1 MGVLS
6 HSAYTS
12 MKDLIFLCPR
22 TLDKS
27 PRLCHH
33 AGMKKLSR
41 VDFARAKT
49 AGRALNLAA
58 KSMRILSSVAWDDG
72 QKARFLNDGKMPN
85 PDYVP
90 IDVSEPRRLIAEA
103 RKSIDGQHVV
113 FEWLGRLA
121 DTLDTTT
128 GLIETRGTPA
138 FFEHSAELYGRPTKV
153 MLDRKTRVIDLARHM
168 DGTLEG
174 LDFSK
179 LVVEGFETELS
190 AAEFAKELEGRLTY
204 HFADSAPLVEL
215 SDTLSAK
222 AVAGRT
228 RIRIRASAGF
238 TERDIDQLLQHE
250 ALIHTATALNGR
262 AQPHFKIL
270 GRAHAGTTEIQEGLA
285 VFAEII
291 SGAMDPQ
298 RFRRLS
304 DRVIAIQMSID
315 GADFKEVF
323 EFYNERL
330 DDPDQSFENAR
341 RIFRGGVLTGGAPF
355 TKDMVYL
362 NGLLR
367 VHNFMRTVVKLG
379 RADLIRIL
387 LAGKM
392 DIEDVPALAQMA
404 AHGRMRSPEFM
415 PPWAKDLR
423 FLVSYMA
430 YSGFLNQVKM
440 PGFQKY
446 YEAEL
451 EDVPVVWEFGG

>member
-1 MGVLS
+1 M
-6 HSAYTS
+6 
-12 MKDLIFLCPR
+12 D
-22 TLDKS
+22 
-27 PRLCHH
+27 
-33 AGMKKLSR
+33 KLSKIH
-41 VDFARAKT
+41 FKQAKE

-58 KSMRILSSVAWDDG
+58 KSMKVLSSVAWDDG
-72 QKARFLNDGKMPN
+72 QKERFLKDGKMPN
-85 PDYVP
+85 PDYAP
-90 IDVSEPRRLIAEA
+90 IDVSEPRRLIEQA
-103 RKSIDGQHVV
+103 RKSIEGKHVV
-113 FEWLGRLA
+113 FEWLDRLA
-121 DTLDTTT
+121 DTLQTTT
-128 GLIETRGTPA
+128 HLISSRGTPA
-138 FFEHSAELYGRPTKV
+138 FFEHSAELYGRPTRL
-153 MLDRKTRVIDLARHM
+153 MLDKKTRVIDLARHM
-168 DGTLEG
+168 DGTLDG

-179 LVVEGFETELS
+179 LVVEGFETHLT
-190 AAEFAKELEGRLTY
+190 AQEFAKELEGRLAD
-204 HFADSAPLVEL
+204 HFGESAPLIEL

-228 RIRIRASAGF
+228 RIRVRASAGF
-238 TERDIDQLLQHE
+238 TERDIEQLLQHE
-250 ALIHTATALNGR
+250 ALVHTATALNGR

-270 GRAHAGTTEIQEGLA
+270 GRAHAGTTEVQEGLA

-315 GADFKEVF
+315 GADFKDVF

-341 RIFRGGVLTGGAPF
+341 RVFRGGVLTGGAPF

-387 LAGKM
+387 FAGKM

-404 AHGRMRSPEFM
+404 SAGRMRSPEFM

-451 EDVPVVWEFGG
+451 EDVPVVWDFGG

>member
-1 MGVLS
+1 ME
-6 HSAYTS
+6 
-12 MKDLIFLCPR
+12 
-22 TLDKS
+22 
-27 PRLCHH
+27 
-33 AGMKKLSR
+33 KLSR
-41 VDFARAKT
+41 DHFKEAKS

-58 KSMRILSSVAWDDG
+58 KSMRILQSVAWDDW
-72 QKARFLNDGKMPN
+72 QKDRFLTLGKMPN
-85 PDYVP
+85 PKYAE
-90 IDVSEPRRLIAEA
+90 IDVSEPRRLIAQA
-103 RKSIDGQHVV
+103 RKSIDGQHVI

-121 DTLDTTT
+121 DTLETTT
-128 GLIETRGTPA
+128 HLISSRGTA
-138 FFEHSAELYGRPTKV
+138 EFFQHSAELYGRPTRL
-153 MLDRKTRVIDLARHM
+153 MLDKKTRVIDLARHM
-168 DGTLEG
+168 DGTLDG

-179 LVVEGFETELS
+179 LVVEGYETHLTAQEF
-190 AAEFAKELEGRLTY
+190 AAELKPLLTY
-204 HFADSAPLVEL
+204 HFGDAAPAIEL

-222 AVAGRT
+222 AVAGRK
-228 RIRIRASAGF
+228 RIRVRASAHF
-238 TERDIDQLLQHE
+238 TERDIEQLLQHE

-270 GRAHAGTTEIQEGLA
+270 GRAHAGTTEVQEGLA

-315 GADFKEVF
+315 GADFKDVF

-330 DDPDQSFENAR
+330 DDPDQAFENAR

-387 LAGKM
+387 FAGKM

-404 AHGRMRSPEFM
+404 SSGRMRAPQYM

-440 PGFQKY
+440 PGFQAY
-446 YEAEL
+446 YEEEL
-451 EDVPVVWEFGG
+451 EDVPVVWDFAG

>member
-1 MGVLS
+1 ME
-6 HSAYTS
+6 
-12 MKDLIFLCPR
+12 
-22 TLDKS
+22 
-27 PRLCHH
+27 
-33 AGMKKLSR
+33 KLSR
-41 VDFARAKT
+41 DHFKQAKV

-58 KSMRILSSVAWDDG
+58 KSMRILSSVAWDEG
-72 QKARFLNDGKMPN
+72 QKDRFLKVGKMPN
-85 PDYVP
+85 PDYAP
-90 IDVSEPRRLIAEA
+90 IDVSEPRRLVAEA
-103 RKSIDGQHVV
+103 RKSIKGDHFI

-121 DTLDTTT
+121 ETLDRTTH
-128 GLIETRGTPA
+128 LIDSRGTPE
-138 FFEHSAELYGRPTKV
+138 FYHHSAELYGRPTRL
-153 MLDRKTRVIDLARHM
+153 MLDKKTRVIDLARHM
-168 DGTLEG
+168 DGTLDG

-179 LVVEGFETELS
+179 LVVEGYETHLTAEEF
-190 AAEFAKELEGRLTY
+190 AAELTVQLKP
-204 HFADSAPLVEL
+204 HFGDQAPDVEL

-222 AVAGRT
+222 AVAGRK
-228 RIRIRASAGF
+228 RIRVRASAGF
-238 TERDIDQLLQHE
+238 TERDIEQLLQHE
-250 ALIHTATALNGR
+250 ALIHTATSLNGR
-262 AQPHFKIL
+262 AQPHFKVL
-270 GRAHAGTTEIQEGLA
+270 GRAHAGTTEVQEGLA

-341 RIFRGGVLTGGAPF
+341 RVFRGGVLTGGAPF

-387 LAGKM
+387 FVGKL

-404 AHGRMRSPEFM
+404 ASGRLRAPEFM

-440 PGFQKY
+440 PGFQTY

-451 EDVPVVWEFGG
+451 EDVPVVWNFGE

>member
-1 MGVLS
+1 M
-6 HSAYTS
+6 
-12 MKDLIFLCPR
+12 D
-22 TLDKS
+22 
-27 PRLCHH
+27 
-33 AGMKKLSR
+33 KLSKKH
-41 VDFARAKT
+41 FAQAKE
-49 AGRALNLAA
+49 AGRALNIAA
-58 KSMRILSSVAWDDG
+58 KSMRILSSVAWDDE
-72 QKARFLNDGKMPN
+72 QKEAFLKDGKMPN
-85 PDYVP
+85 PDYAP
-90 IDVSEPRRLIAEA
+90 IDVSEPRRLIAQA
-103 RKSIDGQHVV
+103 RESIDGQHFV

-121 DTLDTTT
+121 DSLETTT
-128 GLIETRGTPA
+128 HLIDSRGTPE
-138 FFEHSAELYGRPTKV
+138 FFEHSAELYGRPTKL
-153 MLDRKTRVIDLARHM
+153 MLDRKTRVIDMARHM
-168 DGTLEG
+168 DGTLDG

-179 LVVEGFETELS
+179 LVVEGYETQLS
-190 AAEFAKELEGRLTY
+190 AEEFAKELEAELKP
-204 HFADSAPLVEL
+204 HFGEQAPLVEL

-228 RIRIRASAGF
+228 RIRVRASASF
-238 TERDIDQLLQHE
+238 TERDIEQLLQHE

-270 GRAHAGTTEIQEGLA
+270 GRAHAGTTEVQEGLA

-330 DDPDQSFENAR
+330 DDPDQAFENAR

-387 LAGKM
+387 FAGKM

-404 AHGRMRSPEFM
+404 ANGRMRSPEFM

>member
-1 MGVLS
+1 MQVQEVGRYHFDESLV
-6 HSAYTS
+6 
-12 MKDLIFLCPR
+12 F
-22 TLDKS
+22 
-27 PRLCHH
+27 CHH
-33 AGMKKLSR
+33 CAVKKLS
-41 VDFARAKT
+41 VKYFKRAKE
-49 AGRALNLAA
+49 AGRALNIAA
-58 KSMRILSSVAWDDG
+58 KSMRILSSVGWEDEHRI
-72 QKARFLNDGKMPN
+72 KFLEYGKLPH
-85 PDYVP
+85 PEYYT
-90 IDVSEPRRLIAEA
+90 IDVTEA
-103 RKSIDGQHVV
+103 RELIHTARKYIEGDHFV
-113 FEWLGRLA
+113 FEWLRRLA
-121 DTLDTTT
+121 NTLETTT
-128 GLIETRGTPA
+128 HLITSRGTPG
-138 FFEHSAELYGRPTKV
+138 FFDASSALYGEPTKL
-153 MLDRKTRVIDLARHM
+153 MLDQKTRVIDLARHM
-168 DGTLEG
+168 DGTLDG

-179 LVVEGFETELS
+179 LVMEGYETHLT
-190 AAEFAKELEGRLTY
+190 AEEFVKELTPLLAH
-204 HFADSAPLVEL
+204 HFGDQAPDVEI

-228 RIRIRASAGF
+228 RIRIRASADF
-238 TERDIDQLLQHE
+238 TERDIEQLLQHE

-291 SGAMDPQ
+291 SGAMDPH

-323 EFYNERL
+323 DFYSERV
-330 DDPDQSFENAR
+330 DDADQAFENTR
-341 RIFRGGVLTGGAPF
+341 RVFRGGVITGGAPF

-387 LAGKM
+387 FCGKM

-404 AHGRMRSPEFM
+404 SKGRMRAPEFM

-440 PGFQKY
+440 PGFQAY
-446 YEAEL
+446 YQEEL
-451 EDVPVVWEFGG
+451 EGVPIVWDFAR

>member
-1 MGVLS
+1 ME
-6 HSAYTS
+6 
-12 MKDLIFLCPR
+12 
-22 TLDKS
+22 
-27 PRLCHH
+27 
-33 AGMKKLSR
+33 KLSR
-41 VDFARAKT
+41 DHFKQAKV
-49 AGRALNLAA
+49 AGKALNLAA
-58 KSMRILSSVAWDDG
+58 KSMRVLSSVAWDEG
-72 QKARFLNDGKMPN
+72 QKDRFLKDGKMPN
-85 PDYVP
+85 PDYTP

-103 RKSIDGQHVV
+103 RKSIEGDHFV

-121 DTLDTTT
+121 ETLDRTTH
-128 GLIETRGTPA
+128 LIDSRGTPE
-138 FFEHSAELYGRPTKV
+138 FYHHSAELYGRPTRL
-153 MLDRKTRVIDLARHM
+153 MLDKKTRVIDLARHM
-168 DGTLEG
+168 DGTLDG

-179 LVVEGFETELS
+179 LVVEGYETHLTAEEF
-190 AAEFAKELEGRLTY
+190 AAELTEQLKP
-204 HFADSAPLVEL
+204 HFGDQAPDVEL

-222 AVAGRT
+222 AVAGRK
-228 RIRIRASAGF
+228 RIRVRASAGF
-238 TERDIDQLLQHE
+238 TERDIEQLLQHE
-250 ALIHTATALNGR
+250 ALIHTATSLNGR
-262 AQPHFKIL
+262 AQPHFKVL
-270 GRAHAGTTEIQEGLA
+270 GRAHAGTTEVQEGLA

-341 RIFRGGVLTGGAPF
+341 RVFRGGVLTGGAPF

-387 LAGKM
+387 FVGKL

-404 AHGRMRSPEFM
+404 ASGRLRAPEFM

-440 PGFQKY
+440 PGFQTY

-451 EDVPVVWEFGG
+451 EDVPVVWNFGE

>member
-1 MGVLS
+1 
-6 HSAYTS
+6 
-12 MKDLIFLCPR
+12 
-22 TLDKS
+22 
-27 PRLCHH
+27 
-33 AGMKKLSR
+33 MKKLSNKH
-41 VDFARAKT
+41 FNQAKG

-58 KSMRILSSVAWDDG
+58 KSMRILSSVAWDDSHRE
-72 QKARFLNDGKMPN
+72 AFLKTGKLPTPEYAAM
-85 PDYVP
+85 
-90 IDVSEPRRLIAEA
+90 DVSEAQELIHTA
-103 RKSIDGQHVV
+103 RQSIEGDHVV
-113 FEWLGRLA
+113 HQWLGRLA
-121 DTLDTTT
+121 NTLETTT
-128 GLIETRGTPA
+128 HLITSRGTPA
-138 FFEHSAELYGRPTKV
+138 FYDASSNLFGTPTKL
-153 MLDRKTRVIDLARHM
+153 MLDGQTRVIDMAKHM
-168 DGTLEG
+168 DDALDG

-179 LVVEGFETELS
+179 LVVEGYETHLSAKEFAAELS
-190 AAEFAKELEGRLTY
+190 PRLSE
-204 HFADSAPLVEL
+204 HFGNSAPIVEL

-228 RIRIRASAGF
+228 RIRIRSSAQF
-238 TERDIDQLLQHE
+238 TERDIEQLLQHE
-250 ALIHTATALNGR
+250 ALVHTATALNGR

-270 GRAHAGTTEIQEGLA
+270 ARAHAGTTEVQEGLA

-291 SGAMDPQ
+291 SGAMDPE

-304 DRVIAIQMSID
+304 DRVIGIQMSVE

-323 EFYNERL
+323 DFYKDRIGDTEHAL
-330 DDPDQSFENAR
+330 DQAYENTR
-341 RIFRGGVLTGGAPF
+341 RTFRGGVITGGAPF

-387 LAGKM
+387 FCGKM

-404 AHGRMRSPEFM
+404 DGGRMRAPQFM

-440 PGFQKY
+440 PGFQAY
-446 YEAEL
+446 YQEEL
-451 EDVPVVWEFGG
+451 AGVPVVWDFAR

>member
-1 MGVLS
+1 M
-6 HSAYTS
+6 
-12 MKDLIFLCPR
+12 D
-22 TLDKS
+22 
-27 PRLCHH
+27 
-33 AGMKKLSR
+33 KLSTKH
-41 VDFARAKT
+41 FAKAKT

-58 KSMRILSSVAWDDG
+58 KSMKVLSSVAWDEA
-72 QKARFLNDGKMPN
+72 QKDRFLKQGKMPK
-85 PDYVP
+85 PDYES
-90 IDVSEPRRLIAEA
+90 IDVSEPRRMIAEA
-103 RKSIDGQHVV
+103 RQSIDGKHVV

-121 DTLDTTT
+121 ETLDITT
-128 GLIETRGTPA
+128 GLIEARGTKA
-138 FFEHSAELYGRPTKV
+138 FYEHSAELYGRPTRL
-153 MLDRKTRVIDLARHM
+153 MLDKKTRVIDLARHM

-179 LVVEGFETELS
+179 LVIEGYETQLTAEEFAAELS
-190 AAEFAKELEGRLTY
+190 DKLKP
-204 HFADSAPLVEL
+204 HFGDQAPVIEL

-222 AVAGRT
+222 AVAGRK
-228 RIRIRASAGF
+228 RIRVRASASF
-238 TERDIDQLLQHE
+238 TERDIEQLLQHE

-262 AQPHFKIL
+262 SQPHFKIL
-270 GRAHAGTTEIQEGLA
+270 GRAHAGTTEVQEGLA

-315 GADFKEVF
+315 GADFKQVF
-323 EFYNERL
+323 DFYNDRL
-330 DDPDQSFENAR
+330 DDVDQSFENTR

-387 LAGKM
+387 FAGKM

-404 AHGRMRSPEFM
+404 ASGRMRSPEFM

-451 EDVPVVWEFGG
+451 EDVPVVWEYA

>member
-1 MGVLS
+1 ME
-6 HSAYTS
+6 
-12 MKDLIFLCPR
+12 
-22 TLDKS
+22 
-27 PRLCHH
+27 
-33 AGMKKLSR
+33 KLSR
-41 VDFARAKT
+41 DHFKQAKV
-49 AGRALNLAA
+49 AGKALNLAA
-58 KSMRILSSVAWDDG
+58 KSMRVLSSVAWDEG
-72 QKARFLNDGKMPN
+72 QKDRFLKDGKMPN
-85 PDYVP
+85 PDYTP
-90 IDVSEPRRLIAEA
+90 IDVSEPRRLVAEA
-103 RKSIDGQHVV
+103 RKSIKGDHFI

-121 DTLDTTT
+121 ETLDRTTH
-128 GLIETRGTPA
+128 LIDSRGTPE
-138 FFEHSAELYGRPTKV
+138 FYHHSAELYGRPTRL
-153 MLDRKTRVIDLARHM
+153 MLDKKTRVIDLARHM
-168 DGTLEG
+168 DGTLDG

-179 LVVEGFETELS
+179 LVVEGYETHLTAEEF
-190 AAEFAKELEGRLTY
+190 AAELTEQLKP
-204 HFADSAPLVEL
+204 HFGDQAPDVEL

-222 AVAGRT
+222 AVAGRK
-228 RIRIRASAGF
+228 RIRVRASAGF
-238 TERDIDQLLQHE
+238 TERDIEQLLQHE
-250 ALIHTATALNGR
+250 ALIHTATSLNGR
-262 AQPHFKIL
+262 AQPHFKVL
-270 GRAHAGTTEIQEGLA
+270 GRAHAGTTEVQEGLA

-341 RIFRGGVLTGGAPF
+341 RVFRGGVLTGGAPF

-387 LAGKM
+387 FVGKL

-404 AHGRMRSPEFM
+404 ASGRLRAPEFM

-440 PGFQKY
+440 PGFQTY

-451 EDVPVVWEFGG
+451 EDVPVVWNFGE

>member
-1 MGVLS
+1 MDKSFGLS
-6 HSAYTS
+6 HKYAV
-12 MKDLIFLCPR
+12 
-22 TLDKS
+22 
-27 PRLCHH
+27 
-33 AGMKKLSR
+33 KKLS
-41 VDFARAKT
+41 VKHFKKAKE

-58 KSMRILSSVAWDDG
+58 KSMLILSSVAWDDEHRT
-72 QKARFLNDGKMPN
+72 QFLDRGKLPN
-85 PDYVP
+85 PDYYT
-90 IDVSEPRRLIAEA
+90 IDVTLARELIRTA
-103 RKSIDGQHVV
+103 RKSIDGDHFV
-113 FEWLGRLA
+113 FEWLRRLA
-121 DTLDTTT
+121 DTLETTT
-128 GLIETRGTPA
+128 HLITSRGTPG
-138 FFEHSAELYGRPTKV
+138 FFEASSTLFGEPTKL

-179 LVVEGFETELS
+179 LVMAGYETHFT
-190 AAEFAKELEGRLTY
+190 AEEFVKELTPLLDY
-204 HFADSAPLVEL
+204 HFGDQAPAVEI

-228 RIRIRASAGF
+228 RIRIRGSA
-238 TERDIDQLLQHE
+238 
-250 ALIHTATALNGR
+250 ATALNGR

-291 SGAMDPQ
+291 SGAMDPH

-323 EFYNERL
+323 DFYN
-330 DDPDQSFENAR
+330 DQIEDADQAYENTR
-341 RIFRGGVLTGGAPF
+341 RVFRGGVITGGAPF

-387 LAGKM
+387 FCGKM

-404 AHGRMRSPEFM
+404 SKGRMRAPEFM

-430 YSGFLNQVKM
+430 YSGFLNQVKI
-440 PGFQKY
+440 PGFQAY
-446 YEAEL
+446 YQEEL
-451 EDVPVVWEFGG
+451 EGVPIVWDFTS

>member
-1 MGVLS
+1 ME
-6 HSAYTS
+6 
-12 MKDLIFLCPR
+12 
-22 TLDKS
+22 
-27 PRLCHH
+27 
-33 AGMKKLSR
+33 KLSR
-41 VDFARAKT
+41 DHFKQAKV

-58 KSMRILSSVAWDDG
+58 KSMRILSSVAWDEG
-72 QKARFLNDGKMPN
+72 QKDRFLKDGKMPN
-85 PDYVP
+85 PDYTP

-103 RKSIDGQHVV
+103 RKSIEGDHFV

-121 DTLDTTT
+121 ETLDRTTH
-128 GLIETRGTPA
+128 LIDSRGTPE
-138 FFEHSAELYGRPTKV
+138 FYHHSAELYGRPTRL
-153 MLDRKTRVIDLARHM
+153 MLDKKTRVIDLARHM
-168 DGTLEG
+168 DGTLDG

-179 LVVEGFETELS
+179 LVVEGYETHLTAEEF
-190 AAEFAKELEGRLTY
+190 AAELTVQLKP
-204 HFADSAPLVEL
+204 HFGDQAPDVEL

-222 AVAGRT
+222 AVAGRK
-228 RIRIRASAGF
+228 RIRVRASAGF
-238 TERDIDQLLQHE
+238 TERDIEQLLQHE
-250 ALIHTATALNGR
+250 ALIHTATSLNGR
-262 AQPHFKIL
+262 AQPHFKVL
-270 GRAHAGTTEIQEGLA
+270 GRAHAGTTEVQEGLA

-341 RIFRGGVLTGGAPF
+341 RVFRGGVLTGGAPF

-387 LAGKM
+387 FVGKL

-404 AHGRMRSPEFM
+404 ASGRLRAPEFM

-440 PGFQKY
+440 PGFQTY

-451 EDVPVVWEFGG
+451 EDVPVVWNFGE

>member
-1 MGVLS
+1 LAFATTV
-6 HSAYTS
+6 AV
-12 MKDLIFLCPR
+12 
-22 TLDKS
+22 
-27 PRLCHH
+27 
-33 AGMKKLSR
+33 KKLS
-41 VDFARAKT
+41 VKYFKQAKE

-58 KSMRILSSVAWDDG
+58 KSMRILTSVSWDDELRI
-72 QKARFLNDGKMPN
+72 KFLKSGKLPA
-85 PDYVP
+85 PDYYT
-90 IDVSEPRRLIAEA
+90 IDVSPAQALIQAA
-103 RKSIDGQHVV
+103 RQSIDGEHFV

-121 DTLDTTT
+121 DTLSTTSY
-128 GLIETRGTPA
+128 LIASRGSA
-138 FFEHSAELYGRPTKV
+138 EFYEHSAELFGRPTRL

-168 DGTLEG
+168 DGTLDG

-179 LVVEGFETELS
+179 LVVEGYETHLTAEEFVSELTP
-190 AAEFAKELEGRLTY
+190 RLTY
-204 HFADSAPLVEL
+204 HFGDQAPAVEL
-215 SDTLSAK
+215 SDNLSAK

-228 RIRIRASAGF
+228 RIRIRASAAF
-238 TERDIDQLLQHE
+238 TERDVEQLLQHE

-291 SGAMDPQ
+291 SGAMDPL

-304 DRVIAIQMSID
+304 DRVIAIQMSIE

-323 EFYNERL
+323 DFYKERV
-330 DDPDQSFENAR
+330 DDPDQAYENTR
-341 RIFRGGVLTGGAPF
+341 RVFRGGVITGGAPF

-387 LAGKM
+387 FCGKM

-404 AHGRMRSPEFM
+404 STGRMRAPEFM

-440 PGFQKY
+440 PGFQAY
-446 YEAEL
+446 YQEEL
-451 EDVPVVWEFGG
+451 EGVPIVWDFTA

>member
-1 MGVLS
+1 
-6 HSAYTS
+6 
-12 MKDLIFLCPR
+12 
-22 TLDKS
+22 
-27 PRLCHH
+27 
-33 AGMKKLSR
+33 MKKLSTKVFR
-41 VDFARAKT
+41 QAKT
-49 AGRALNLAA
+49 AGRALNVAA
-58 KSMRILSSVAWDDG
+58 RSMSILSSVAWDDE
-72 QKARFLNDGKMPN
+72 QRVQFLDSGKLPT
-85 PDYVP
+85 PDYKSV
-90 IDVSEPRRLIAEA
+90 DVSEVREIVADA
-103 RKSIDGQHVV
+103 RQNIGGDHVV
-113 FEWLGRLA
+113 FAWLGRLA
-121 DTLDTTT
+121 ETLETTAD
-128 GLIETRGTPA
+128 LIDARGTA
-138 FFEHSAELYGRPTKV
+138 EFFEHSAALYGLPTKV

-168 DGTLEG
+168 DGTLDG

-179 LVVEGFETELS
+179 LVVEGYDTQLS
-190 AAEFAKELEGRLTY
+190 AAQFAQALEPHLAE
-204 HFADSAPLVEL
+204 HFGDSAPAVEL

-222 AVAGRT
+222 AVAGRK
-228 RIRIRASAGF
+228 RIRVRANASF
-238 TERDIDQLLQHE
+238 TERDVEQLLQHE

-270 GRAHAGTTEIQEGLA
+270 GRAHAGTTEVQEGLA

-323 EFYNERL
+323 DFYNERL
-330 DDPDQSFENAR
+330 DDPDQAFENTR
-341 RIFRGGVLTGGAPF
+341 RVFRGGVLSGRAPF

-387 LAGKM
+387 FMGKM

-404 AHGRMRSPEFM
+404 SEGRMRAPEYM

-423 FLVSYMA
+423 FLVSYMS
-430 YSGFLNQVKM
+430 YSSFLNQVKM
-440 PGFQKY
+440 PGFQAY
-446 YEAEL
+446 YQEEL
-451 EDVPVVWEFGG
+451 DDVPVVWDFTR

>member
-1 MGVLS
+1 M
-6 HSAYTS
+6 
-12 MKDLIFLCPR
+12 D
-22 TLDKS
+22 
-27 PRLCHH
+27 
-33 AGMKKLSR
+33 KLSR
-41 VDFARAKT
+41 GYFKQAKA

-58 KSMRILSSVAWDDG
+58 KSMRVLSSVAWDDE
-72 QKARFLNDGKMPN
+72 QKEAFLKDGKMPN
-85 PDYVP
+85 PDYAP
-90 IDVSEPRRLIAEA
+90 IDVSEPRRLIAQA
-103 RKSIDGQHVV
+103 RESIDGQHFV

-121 DTLDTTT
+121 DSLETTT
-128 GLIETRGTPA
+128 HLIDSRGTPE
-138 FFEHSAELYGRPTKV
+138 FFEHSAELYGRPTKL
-153 MLDRKTRVIDLARHM
+153 MLDRKTRVIDMARHM
-168 DGTLEG
+168 DGTLDG

-179 LVVEGFETELS
+179 LVVEGYETQLS
-190 AAEFAKELEGRLTY
+190 AEEFAKELEAELKP
-204 HFADSAPLVEL
+204 HFGEQAPLVEL

-228 RIRIRASAGF
+228 RIRVRASASF
-238 TERDIDQLLQHE
+238 TERDIEQLLQHE

-270 GRAHAGTTEIQEGLA
+270 GRAHAGTTEVQEGLA

-330 DDPDQSFENAR
+330 DDPDQAFENAR

-387 LAGKM
+387 FAGKM

-404 AHGRMRSPEFM
+404 ASGRMRSPEFM